1 MNRFFIVFLL
11 ILPLSGFG
19 QTVDRQK
26 HKVVFQLTSSDTLVH
41 KALVRQVANLLTAA
55 PNSRVEV
62 VCHSNGI
69 EFLTAAKT
77 RQAARIRELKAKG
90 VDFVACENTLQE
102 RKMKKE
108 DLLEDTRTVPAG
120 VLEVVAKQ
128 EKGWAYLKA
137 GF

>member
-19 QTVDRQK
+19 QAVDRQK